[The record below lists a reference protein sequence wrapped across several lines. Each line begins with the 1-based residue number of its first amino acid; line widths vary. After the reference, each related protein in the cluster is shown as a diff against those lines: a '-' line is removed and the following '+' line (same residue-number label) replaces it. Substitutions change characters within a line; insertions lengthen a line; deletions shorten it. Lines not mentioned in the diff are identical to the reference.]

1 MTGARDIE
9 LRFGSDGVLRVNVD
23 GVCELRSRLA
33 AGCMLRIVQGNGYE
47 FSYLVMNDGN
57 LFRGPTKGDAA

>member
-23 GVCELRSRLA
+23 GRCELRSRLA
-33 AGCMLRIVQGNGYE
+33 PTSMLRVHEG
-47 FSYLVMNDGN
+47 DGKETHW
-57 LFRGPTKGDAA
+57 LITSEGILIKEEPQ